1 MIAGMIRLLLG
12 RHGETDWNR
21 EGRWQGHADRSL
33 NAAGRQQAVALAAR
47 IASLAPTALYSS
59 DLARAWET
67 AAEVQAATG
76 LEPVPAPGVREV
88 DVGKWTGFTRAEVE
102 AQFPER
108 YLAYRE
114 DAGTGYPGGETF
126 ATLKRRSTDTV
137 ERICEAHDDGDVVV
151 VICHGGTIR
160 ALASEALGLARA
172 GRVLAPGPTN
182 GSLSQMTWTPSGL
195 RVSSFNDTGHL
206 DPTDLI

>member
-1 MIAGMIRLLLG
+1 MIGLLLG

-33 NAAGRQQAVALAAR
+33 NAAGQAQAAALGARIVALG
-47 IASLAPTALYSS
+47 PTALYSS
-59 DLARAWET
+59 DLVRAWET
-67 AAEVQAATG
+67 ADAVARATG
-76 LEPVPAPGVREV
+76 LTPIATPGVREV
-88 DVGKWTGFTRAEVE
+88 DVGDWTGYTRAEVE
-102 AQFPER
+102 ERHPER
-108 YLAYRE
+108 YRAYRD

-126 ATLKRRSTDTV
+126 TTLKRRSVAAIDQ
-137 ERICEAHDDGDVVV
+137 ICAGHADGELVA

-160 ALASEALGLARA
+160 ALASAALGLSRA

-182 GSLSQMTWTPSGL
+182 GSLSQMGWEAGAL
-195 RVSSFNDTGHL
+195 RVVSFNDTGHL